1 MVSEEFS
8 RLLFVADA
16 ESSSLS
22 VPTAKDPRAALNV
35 SRFRYAIRRIRNW
48 LATTWRRRY
57 VLASEHRTQK
67 RQYLVGAAMADT
79 TVASQAG
86 SNQAGSNKTNQQNG
100 GGQNGQAAVGGSP
113 SPAKLGGPALWT
125 AVGALLIW
133 VAFSIVL
140 LFNIS
145 KNETEWTRIAWVF
158 GSIQSVAFAAA
169 GALFGTAV
177 QQQNV
182 STAQQQ
188 AATAKQDAD
197 QQREAATKGRALA
210 AVMQAE
216 GTAPPAGDAGGLKA
230 MGPAAAAVTESAEV
244 LRQRHA
250 QVSRSLFGNLVEPPS
265 S

>member
-1 MVSEEFS
+1 
-8 RLLFVADA
+8 
-16 ESSSLS
+16 
-22 VPTAKDPRAALNV
+22 
-35 SRFRYAIRRIRNW
+35 
-48 LATTWRRRY
+48 
-57 VLASEHRTQK
+57 
-67 RQYLVGAAMADT
+67 MADT
-79 TVASQAG
+79 SVASQAG
-86 SNQAGSNKTNQQNG
+86 SNQAGSNQANQQNG

-125 AVGALLIW
+125 AVGALVIW

-197 QQREAATKGRALA
+197 QQRDAATKGRALA

-216 GTAPPAGDAGGLKA
+216 GKAQPAGDAGGLKA
-230 MGPAAAAVTESAEV
+230 MGPAAAAVTDAAEV

>member
-1 MVSEEFS
+1 M
-8 RLLFVADA
+8 
-16 ESSSLS
+16 
-22 VPTAKDPRAALNV
+22 
-35 SRFRYAIRRIRNW
+35 
-48 LATTWRRRY
+48 
-57 VLASEHRTQK
+57 
-67 RQYLVGAAMADT
+67 
-79 TVASQAG
+79 
-86 SNQAGSNKTNQQNG
+86 
-100 GGQNGQAAVGGSP
+100 
-113 SPAKLGGPALWT
+113 WT
-125 AVGALLIW
+125 AVGALVTW

-140 LFNIS
+140 LFNIG

-197 QQREAATKGRALA
+197 QQRDAATKGRALA

-216 GTAPPAGDAGGLKA
+216 APAQPAGDAGGLRA
-230 MGPAAAAVTESAEV
+230 MGPPAAAVAESAEV

-250 QVSRSLFGNLVEPPS
+250 QVSRSLFGNLVEPPLRPERRRGRPGPAAARRGPAGTT
-265 S
+265 